1 MASTPATRSA
11 LEPLRALRYNPEFVE
26 LGEVVAP
33 PYDVISPADREAYIR
48 RSPHSIV
55 RLLLPEAAG
64 QAARLLQEWRREG
77 ALLRDT
83 EPSIWWHTQTYV
95 APDGGEGE
103 RAGFLSAV
111 RLSPYEE
118 GRIRR
123 HERTHAGTRE
133 GRLELIRAVKANLSP
148 VFGLYDDPEGGPREA
163 LLPHVSGPP
172 AMETTDADGTVHRF
186 WQVTDAEAIEAVK
199 DAMAERTI
207 VIADGHHRY
216 ETALAYRDE
225 VRARAGD
232 SPMDLPSD
240 FVLMHLVNMQGEG
253 LVVYPTHRVV
263 PGKRDV
269 TPDLLSHFAVREI
282 EATPLDVDRE
292 LNTVPADT
300 VAFAVWHGAGRP
312 ALLCTLRDRAAI
324 SMAMPGVPAPVKK
337 VDAAVLEAAILQPML
352 GLLDAEQ
359 FAASSAVQYVREL
372 GAATAP
378 VERGEAA
385 AAFLLRAP
393 TLEQVRAVAHAG
405 AVMPQKSTYFFP
417 KLWSGFLVNP
427 LENPQ

>member
-26 LGEVVAP
+26 LGDVVAP
-33 PYDVISPADREAYIR
+33 PYDVISPADRDAYMR
-48 RSPHSIV
+48 KSPHSIV
-55 RLLLPEAAG
+55 HLLLPEGASQAG
-64 QAARLLQEWRREG
+64 TLLGDWRREG

-83 EPSIWWHTQTYV
+83 VPSVWWHTQTYLG
-95 APDGGEGE
+95 PDGREVE
-103 RAGFLSAV
+103 RSGFLAAI
-111 RLSPYEE
+111 RLAPYSE
-118 GRIRR
+118 GRVRP
-123 HERTHAGTRE
+123 HERTHARTRE

-186 WQVTDAEAIEAVK
+186 WQVSDQGAIEAVRE
-199 DAMAERTI
+199 AMADRTI
-207 VIADGHHRY
+207 LIADGHHRY

-225 VRARAGD
+225 VRAREGD
-232 SPMDLPSD
+232 PPGDLPTD
-240 FVLMHLVNMQGEG
+240 FVLMHLVNMHGEG

-263 PGKRDV
+263 PGRRDV
-269 TPDLLSHFAVREI
+269 TPDLLSHFAVREL
-282 EATPLDVDRE
+282 EATPLDVERE
-292 LNTVPADT
+292 LNTIPPET
-300 VAFAVWHGAGRP
+300 IAFAVWHGAHRP
-312 ALLCTLRDRAAI
+312 ALLCTLRDRAAV
-324 SMAMPGVPAPVKK
+324 SMAMHGIPAAVKK

-359 FAASSAVQYVREL
+359 FAASDAVRYVREL
-372 GAATAP
+372 RAATAP

-385 AAFLLRAP
+385 AAFILRAP
-393 TLEQVRAVAHAG
+393 TVEQVRAVADAG

-427 LENPQ
+427 LET

>member
-26 LGEVVAP
+26 LGDVVAP
-33 PYDVISPADREAYIR
+33 PYDIISPADRDMYIR

-64 QAARLLQEWRREG
+64 QAGRLLGEWRREG

-83 EPSIWWHTQTYV
+83 EPSVWWHTQTYV
-95 APDGGEGE
+95 GPDGGEVE
-103 RAGFLSAV
+103 RSGFLAAI
-111 RLSPYEE
+111 RLSAYSE
-118 GRIRR
+118 GRVRP
-123 HERTHAGTRE
+123 HERTHPGTRE
-133 GRLELIRAVKANLSP
+133 GRLELIRAVKSNLSP

-163 LLPHVSGPP
+163 LLAHVSGSP
-172 AMETTDADGTVHRF
+172 AMETTDADATVHRF
-186 WQVTDAEAIEAVK
+186 WQVTDAAAVEAVQE
-199 DAMAERTI
+199 AMADRTI
-207 VIADGHHRY
+207 LIADGHHRY

-225 VRARAGD
+225 VRARAGG
-232 SPMDLPSD
+232 SPGDLPAD
-240 FVLMHLVNMQGEG
+240 FVLMHLVNMHGEG

-269 TPDLLSHFAVREI
+269 TPDLLSHFAVREL
-282 EATPLDVDRE
+282 EATPLDVERE
-292 LNTVPADT
+292 LNAIPADT

-312 ALLCTLRDRAAI
+312 ALLCTLRDRAAV
-324 SMAMPGVPAPVKK
+324 SMAMPGVPAAVKK

-359 FAASSAVQYVREL
+359 FAASNAVQYVREL

-393 TLEQVRAVAHAG
+393 TLDQVRAVAESG

-417 KLWSGFLVNP
+417 KLWSGFLINP
-427 LENPQ
+427 LEH

>member
-1 MASTPATRSA
+1 MASTPATRTA

-26 LGEVVAP
+26 LGDVVAP
-33 PYDVISPADREAYIR
+33 PYDVISPADRDAYLR
-48 RSPHSIV
+48 RSAHSIV
-55 RLLLPEAAG
+55 RLLLPDAPSQSAK
-64 QAARLLQEWRREG
+64 LLQDWRREG

-95 APDGGEGE
+95 APDGSEGE
-103 RAGFLSAV
+103 RSGFLSAI
-111 RLSPYEE
+111 RLAAYSE
-118 GRIRR
+118 GRLRP

-133 GRLELIRAVKANLSP
+133 GRLELMRAVRANLSP
-148 VFGLYDDPEGGPREA
+148 VFGLYDDPEGAPRAA
-163 LLPHVSGPP
+163 LLPHVFGAP

-186 WQVTDAEAIEAVK
+186 WQVTDAGAIGAVQK
-199 DAMAERTI
+199 AMAERSI

-225 VRARAGD
+225 LRAREGD
-232 SPMDLPSD
+232 SPADRPYD
-240 FVLMHLVNMQGEG
+240 FVLMHLVNMHGEG

-269 TPDLLSHFAVREI
+269 TPDLLSAFAVREI
-282 EATPLDVDRE
+282 QATPLDVEAE
-292 LNTVPADT
+292 LNAVPADT
-300 VAFAVWHGAGRP
+300 IAFAVWHGAERP

-324 SMAMPGVPAPVKK
+324 SMAMPGVPASVRK

-359 FAASSAVQYVREL
+359 FAASDAVQYVREL

-385 AAFLLRAP
+385 AAFILRAP
-393 TLEQVRAVAHAG
+393 TLEQVRAVAAAG

-427 LENPQ
+427 LEE

>member
-26 LGEVVAP
+26 LDDVVAP
-33 PYDVISPADREAYIR
+33 PYDVISPADRDAYLR

-55 RLLLPEAAG
+55 HLLLPEAAG
-64 QAARLLQEWRREG
+64 QAARLLQDWRREG

-83 EPSIWWHTQTYV
+83 EPSVWWHTQTYL

-103 RAGFLSAV
+103 RSGFLAAI
-111 RLSPYEE
+111 RLAAYDE
-118 GRIRR
+118 GRIRP

-133 GRLELIRAVKANLSP
+133 GRLELLRAVKANLSP
-148 VFGLYDDPEGGPREA
+148 VFGLYDDPEGAPRAA
-163 LLPHVSGPP
+163 LLAHVSGPP
-172 AMETTDADGTVHRF
+172 AMEMTDADGTVHRF
-186 WQVTDAEAIEAVK
+186 WQVTDADAIEAVQE
-199 DAMAERTI
+199 AMAERTI

-216 ETALAYRDE
+216 ETALTYRDE
-225 VRARAGD
+225 ARARDGGSEAD
-232 SPMDLPSD
+232 RPSD

-263 PGKRDV
+263 PGKREV
-269 TPDLLSHFAVREI
+269 TPDLLTHFAVREL
-282 EATPLDVDRE
+282 EGTPLEVERE
-292 LNTVPADT
+292 LNAVPVDT
-300 VAFAVWHGAGRP
+300 IAFAVWRAPDRP
-312 ALLCTLRDRAAI
+312 ALLCTLRDRAAV
-324 SMAMPGVPAPVKK
+324 SMAMPGVPAAVKK
-337 VDAAVLEAAILQPML
+337 VDAAVLEAVVLQPML

-359 FAASSAVQYVREL
+359 FARSDAVQYVREL

-385 AAFLLRAP
+385 GAFLLRAP
-393 TLEQVRAVAHAG
+393 TVEQVRAVANAG

-427 LENPQ
+427 LEE

>member
-1 MASTPATRSA
+1 MASNPATRSA
-11 LEPLRALRYNPEFVE
+11 IEPLRALRYNPEFVE
-26 LGEVVAP
+26 LGDVVAP
-33 PYDVISPADREAYIR
+33 PYDVISPADRDAYIR

-64 QAARLLQEWRREG
+64 QAGKLLGEWRREG

-83 EPSIWWHTQTYV
+83 EPSVWWHTQTYV
-95 APDGGEGE
+95 APDGSEGE
-103 RAGFLSAV
+103 RSGFLAAI
-111 RLSPYEE
+111 RLAPYSE
-118 GRIRR
+118 GRIRP
-123 HERTHAGTRE
+123 HERTHAKTRA

-148 VFGLYDDPEGGPREA
+148 VFGLYDDPEGAPREA

-186 WQVTDAEAIEAVK
+186 WQVTDSGAIDAVQEAMT
-199 DAMAERTI
+199 DRTI
-207 VIADGHHRY
+207 LIADGHHRY

-225 VRARAGD
+225 MRARAGD
-232 SPMDLPSD
+232 FPGDLPTD
-240 FVLMHLVNMQGEG
+240 FVLMHLVNMHGEG
-253 LVVYPTHRVV
+253 LVIYPTHRVV

-282 EATPLDVDRE
+282 EATPLDVERE
-292 LNTVPADT
+292 LNTISNDT
-300 VAFAVWHGAGRP
+300 IAFAVWHGAHRP
-312 ALLCTLRDRAAI
+312 ALLCTLRDRAAV
-324 SMAMPGVPAPVKK
+324 SMAMHGVPAAVKK
-337 VDAAVLEAAILQPML
+337 VDAAVLEAAVLQPML

-359 FAASSAVQYVREL
+359 FAASDAVQYVREL

-385 AAFLLRAP
+385 AAFVLRAP
-393 TLEQVRAVAHAG
+393 TVDQVRAVADAG

-417 KLWSGFLVNP
+417 KLWSGFLLNP
-427 LENPQ
+427 LED

>member
-1 MASTPATRSA
+1 MASNPATRSA
-11 LEPLRALRYNPEFVE
+11 IEPLRALRYNPEFVE
-26 LGEVVAP
+26 LGDVVAP
-33 PYDVISPADREAYIR
+33 PYDVISPADRDAYIR

-64 QAARLLQEWRREG
+64 QAGKLLGEWRREG

-83 EPSIWWHTQTYV
+83 EPSVWWHTQTYV
-95 APDGGEGE
+95 APDGSEGE
-103 RAGFLSAV
+103 RSGFLAAI
-111 RLSPYEE
+111 RLAPYSE
-118 GRIRR
+118 GRIRP
-123 HERTHAGTRE
+123 HERTHAKTRA

-148 VFGLYDDPEGGPREA
+148 VFGLYDDPEGAPREA

-186 WQVTDAEAIEAVK
+186 WQVTDSGAIDAVQE
-199 DAMAERTI
+199 AMADRTI
-207 VIADGHHRY
+207 LIADGHHRY

-232 SPMDLPSD
+232 FPGDLPTD
-240 FVLMHLVNMQGEG
+240 FVLMHLVNMHGEG
-253 LVVYPTHRVV
+253 LVIYPTHRVV

-282 EATPLDVDRE
+282 EATPLDVERE
-292 LNTVPADT
+292 LNTIPNDT
-300 VAFAVWHGAGRP
+300 IAFAVWHGAHRP
-312 ALLCTLRDRAAI
+312 ALLCTLRDRAAV
-324 SMAMPGVPAPVKK
+324 SMAMHGVPAAVKK
-337 VDAAVLEAAILQPML
+337 VDAAVLEAAVLQPML

-359 FAASSAVQYVREL
+359 FAASDAVQYVREL

-385 AAFLLRAP
+385 AAFVLRAP
-393 TLEQVRAVAHAG
+393 TVDQVRAVADAG

-417 KLWSGFLVNP
+417 KLWSGFLLNP
-427 LENPQ
+427 LED

>member
-26 LGEVVAP
+26 LGDVVAP
-33 PYDVISPADREAYIR
+33 PYDVISAADRDAYMR

-55 RLLLPEAAG
+55 HLLLPDGVSQAG
-64 QAARLLQEWRREG
+64 KLLGDWRREG

-83 EPSIWWHTQTYV
+83 EPSVWWHTQTYLG
-95 APDGGEGE
+95 PDGGEVE
-103 RAGFLSAV
+103 RSGFLSAV
-111 RLSPYEE
+111 RLAPYSE
-118 GRIRR
+118 GRVRP
-123 HERTHAGTRE
+123 HERTHARTRE

-172 AMETTDADGTVHRF
+172 VMETTDSDGTVHRF
-186 WQVTDAEAIEAVK
+186 WQVSDPGAIGAVQE
-199 DAMAERTI
+199 AMAERTI
-207 VIADGHHRY
+207 LIADGHHRY

-225 VRARAGD
+225 VRAREGD
-232 SPMDLPSD
+232 PPGDLPAD
-240 FVLMHLVNMQGEG
+240 FVLMHLVNMHGEG

-269 TPDLLSHFAVREI
+269 TPDLLSHFAVREL
-282 EATPLDVDRE
+282 EATPVDVERE
-292 LNTVPADT
+292 LNTIPPDT
-300 VAFAVWHGAGRP
+300 IAFAVWHGAHRP
-312 ALLCTLRDRAAI
+312 ALLCTLRDRAAV
-324 SMAMPGVPAPVKK
+324 SMAMHGIPTAVKK

-359 FAASSAVQYVREL
+359 FAASDAVQYVREL

-385 AAFLLRAP
+385 AAFILRAP
-393 TLEQVRAVAHAG
+393 TVEQVRAVADAG

-427 LENPQ
+427 LEP

>member
-33 PYDVISPADREAYIR
+33 PYDVISPADRDAHIR

-55 RLLLPEAAG
+55 RLLLPEAPSQAG
-64 QAARLLQEWRREG
+64 RLIQEWRREG

-83 EPSIWWHTQTYV
+83 QPSIWWHTQRYV

-103 RAGFLSAV
+103 RAGFLAAI
-111 RLSPYEE
+111 RLAPYAE
-118 GRIRR
+118 GRVRP
-123 HERTHAGTRE
+123 HERTHARTRE
-133 GRLELIRAVKANLSP
+133 GRLDLMRAVRADLSP
-148 VFGLYDDPEGGPREA
+148 VFGLYDDRDGAPRAA
-163 LLPHVSGPP
+163 LAPHVSGPP
-172 AMETTDADGTVHRF
+172 AMETTDADATIHRF
-186 WQVTDAEAIEAVK
+186 WQVTDAAAIAAVQE
-199 DAMAERTI
+199 AMADRTI

-225 VRARAGD
+225 MRAREGSTPAD
-232 SPMDLPSD
+232 RPCD

-269 TPDLLSHFAVREI
+269 TPDLLTAFDVREI
-282 EATPLDVDRE
+282 QGTPLEVE
-292 LNTVPADT
+292 AQLNAVPSGT
-300 VAFAVWHGAGRP
+300 IAFAVWHGAERP
-312 ALLCTLRDRAAI
+312 ALLCTLRDRAAV
-324 SMAMPGVPAPVKK
+324 SMAMPGIPAAVRK
-337 VDAAVLEAAILQPML
+337 VDAAVLEAVILQPML

-359 FAASSAVQYVREL
+359 FAASDAVWYIREIA
-372 GAATAP
+372 AATAP

-393 TLEQVRAVAHAG
+393 TLEQVRAVAEAG
-405 AVMPQKSTYFFP
+405 AVMPQKSTHFFP
-417 KLWSGFLVNP
+417 KLWSGFLINP
-427 LENPQ
+427 LED